1 MKTTFKYDHYYLY
14 DEVVSN
20 IKALADAHPG
30 IMSYESICVTKEGR
44 DVLAVTLTNKAT
56 GSALSKPAFHIDGN
70 THAGEVTGSMAAMHT
85 MDYLVTNYGVEEDV
99 TKLLDECTIYI
110 VPRVSPDGAETYL
123 TTPYT
128 LRSVNREYLPKE
140 GGMKQEDMDGDNVI
154 RTIRVKTPYGAWKK
168 DPNNANLMIRRSPDE
183 KVGEFYNVFSEG
195 MIENFDGININPKKP
210 TWGLDFNRNYPF
222 GWFSEVRQPGA
233 GAYPLS
239 NPENKAMVDWV
250 LNHNNISGV
259 LTHHTSGGVIL
270 YPPGTKPE
278 AKAFGKDMEIFKA
291 IGKMGTQEM
300 GYPCVNIFD
309 SFMIDQENYSS
320 GAFDDWC
327 YQDQGIYAYT
337 VELWDL
343 NTKLGMPTNWTKN
356 DWTTQHDEMKK
367 YEAVINWTKENNPDA
382 FLPWTKFNHPQLGE
396 VEIGGFNYKFV
407 FQNPPKQLL
416 LEEVEKTTK
425 FSLRFAKSLPQL
437 IVDNVTSEKVAEGVY
452 KVEAL
457 VSNNGYMPTN
467 VSSEAKALKVDKPVM
482 VCLEGAT
489 EFVSGTSAM
498 CIGDLAGFAQIETG
512 AEFYGNFMTM
522 YNPEITKKVT
532 WIIKAEAGTAIKV
545 TAAQNKSGTATKE
558 ITL

>member
-1 MKTTFKYDHYYLY
+1 MKTTFSYDHYYLY
-14 DEVVSN
+14 DEIINN
-20 IKALADAHPG
+20 ITALAEKYPKL
-30 IMSYESICVTKEGR
+30 ISYETICVTKENKN
-44 DVLAVTLTNKAT
+44 VIAVTLTNKET
-56 GSALSKPAFHIDGN
+56 GDALSKPAFHIDGN

-85 MDYLVTNYGVEEDV
+85 MDYLVTNYGQKEDI
-99 TKLLDECTIYI
+99 TKLLDENTIYI

-128 LRSVNREYLPKE
+128 LRSVNREYLPVK
-140 GGMKQEDMDGDNVI
+140 GGLEQKDIDGDNVI
-154 RTIRVKTPYGAWKK
+154 RTMRVKSPYGAWKK
-168 DPNNANLMIRRSPDE
+168 DPNNENLMIRRAPDD
-183 KVGEFYNVFSEG
+183 KAGEFYNMFSEG
-195 MIENFDGININPKKP
+195 MIEDYDGINIKNKKM

-239 NPENKAMVDWV
+239 NPETKAMVDFV
-250 LNHNNISGV
+250 LSHNNICGV

-278 AKAFGKDMEIFKA
+278 NKAHYGDMQIFKA
-291 IGKMGTQEM
+291 IGKMGTEEM
-300 GYPCVNIFD
+300 GYHCVNIFD

-343 NTKLGMPTNWTKN
+343 NTKIGMPTNWQKN

-367 YEAVINWTKENNPDA
+367 FDAVIKWAQENNPEA
-382 FLPWTKFNHPQLGE
+382 FMPWTPFEHPQLGQ

-416 LEEVEKTTK
+416 IEEVEKTTK
-425 FSLRFAKSLPQL
+425 FSIRFAKALPQL
-437 IVDNVTSEKVAEGVY
+437 VIDSVNAEKIGEGIY
-452 KVEAL
+452 KVEA
-457 VSNNGYMPTN
+457 VISNAGYMPTN
-467 VSSEAKALKVDKPVM
+467 VSDEAKALKVDKPVM
-482 VCLEGAT
+482 VTLEGAD
-489 EFVSGTSAM
+489 EFINSDSTS
-498 CIGDLAGFAQIETG
+498 CIGDLAGYSQIVSG
-512 AEFYGNFMTM
+512 SFFYGNFTTM
-522 YNPEITKKVT
+522 YNPEISKKAS
-532 WIIKAEAGTAIKV
+532 WIIKAKEGTTIKL
-545 TAAQNKSGTATKE
+545 TASQNKSGTAFKE